1 MPASLKKQGPPADSF
16 NSAEEG
22 VWTNDGLCRAN
33 SLIKG
38 NHTMLSASLPI
49 VTDPVRLSD
58 LPALLGPYAVAAPV
72 YVYLMSCGNLSAT
85 RFRLKDEEDL
95 ILVLSPRK
103 ASLPEAV

>member
-1 MPASLKKQGPPADSF
+1 
-16 NSAEEG
+16 
-22 VWTNDGLCRAN
+22 
-33 SLIKG
+33 
-38 NHTMLSASLPI
+38 MLSDCLSSTTVSPAALPI

-72 YVYLMSCGNLSAT
+72 YVYLRDCGNISAT

-103 ASLPEAV
+103 TILPEAV